1 MAASV
6 TMMAFDHRGD
16 QLKPLRWGLSM
27 VIYPIQHAVD
37 LPLRAARWAEATVA
51 SRADLLRQNAEL
63 QQRELVIQARLSKFH
78 ALEAENRRLRGL
90 LGSSEKVAERVM
102 IAELLAVDMHPFS
115 RRIAINKGTR
125 AGIVE
130 GQPIVDADGVMGQVV
145 HAGAYSSVALLI
157 TDPSH
162 ALPVQNNRT
171 GLRSVAYGT
180 GSPVLQLG
188 YIPNNVDV
196 RVGDLLVT
204 SGLGGRFPSGYPVG
218 KVTAVERESGQ
229 AFSNVSV
236 APSASLD
243 RNRQVLVVWPGESS
257 TPDETALA
265 ASEGA

>member
-1 MAASV
+1 MA
-6 TMMAFDHRGD
+6 MMAVDHRGD
-16 QLKPLRWGLSM
+16 QLASLRWGLSL
-27 VIYPIQHAVD
+27 IISPIQHAVD
-37 LPLRAARWAEATVA
+37 LPLRTARWAGTTMA
-51 SRADLLRQNAEL
+51 SRAHLLKQNRQL
-63 QQRELVIQARLSKFH
+63 RQRELVIQARLSKLD

-125 AGIVE
+125 DGIVA
-130 GQPIVDADGVMGQVV
+130 GQPIVDANGVMGQVV

-180 GSPVLQLG
+180 GSPVLHLG
-188 YIPNNVDV
+188 YIPNSVDV
-196 RVGDLLVT
+196 RPGDLLVT

-218 KVTAVERESGQ
+218 RVTAVERESGQ
-229 AFSNVSV
+229 AFSKVSV
-236 APSASLD
+236 APTASLA
-243 RNRQVLVVWPGESS
+243 RNREVLVVWPGEQSP
-257 TPDETALA
+257 PDDTALA